1 MTKLEKQRRVLDM
14 LAVVCGS
21 VLYSLVVQLFVLP
34 VDLLT
39 GGATGIA
46 IALHGLYGWT
56 VSTVLLIVNIILLV
70 MGWVFLGRKFA
81 MTTLLSSLLIPLSL
95 SAFEKMYAGVVLTN
109 DIMLNTLFAAF
120 GIGASVGIVLRAGSS
135 TGGTDIPP
143 LILQKYFN
151 IPAAI
156 GVWVLDTLILL
167 AQGIVYDPERILYGL
182 LIVIIS
188 SVVMDRTMQLGSS
201 RTELKVISKKTE
213 EIKRAII
220 EDIDRGVT
228 LLDGETG
235 YRGDDTQIILSV
247 IKNRELPRTERLIH
261 EIDPEAFIIVNRI
274 TEVKGN
280 GFTYEKPGE
289 YYKNR

>member
-1 MTKLEKQRRVLDM
+1 MKKLDTRRKILDM
-14 LAVVCGS
+14 FAVVCGS
-21 VLYSLVVQLFVLP
+21 ILYSLVVQLFVLP

-46 IALHGLYGWT
+46 IALHGIYGWA
-56 VSTVLLIVNIILLV
+56 VSTVLLVANIILLL
-70 MGWVFLGRKFA
+70 MGLIFLGRKFA

-95 SAFEKMYAGVVLTN
+95 GVFERVYAGVVLTH
-109 DIMLNTLFAAF
+109 DIMLNTLFASF

-156 GVWVLDTLILL
+156 GVWVLDSIILL

-182 LIVIIS
+182 LIVILS
-188 SVVMDRTMQLGSS
+188 SIVMDRTMQLGSS
-201 RTELKVISKKTE
+201 RTELKIISKKTE
-213 EIKRAII
+213 DIKRAII
-220 EDIDRGVT
+220 EQIDRGVT

-235 YRGDDTQIILSV
+235 FKEEETQIILSV

-289 YYKNR
+289 

>member
-1 MTKLEKQRRVLDM
+1 MTKLDTRRKILDIF
-14 LAVVCGS
+14 AVVCGS
-21 VLYSLVVQLFVLP
+21 ILYSLVVQLFVLP

-46 IALHGLYGWT
+46 IALHGIYGWA
-56 VSTVLLIVNIILLV
+56 VSNVLLVANIILLL
-70 MGWVFLGRKFA
+70 MGLIFLGRKFA

-95 SAFEKMYAGVVLTN
+95 GVFERVYAGVVLTH
-109 DIMLNTLFAAF
+109 DIMLNTLFASF

-156 GVWVLDTLILL
+156 GVWVLDSMILL

-182 LIVIIS
+182 LIVILS
-188 SVVMDRTMQLGSS
+188 SIVMDRTMQLGSS
-201 RTELKVISKKTE
+201 RTELKIISKKTE
-213 EIKRAII
+213 DIKRAII
-220 EDIDRGVT
+220 EQIDRGVT

-235 YRGDDTQIILSV
+235 FKEEETQIILSV

-280 GFTYEKPGE
+280 GFTYEKLGE
-289 YYKNR
+289 